1 MDFSTI
7 LRTTRDADMSAH
19 LAEDDGDGRAPLPKH
34 LRNATINFTSGVF
47 AKRHGT
53 VEFVKEGK
61 EIVVHRRWKQAVF
74 GIRRTDS

>member
-7 LRTTRDADMSAH
+7 LRTTRNADMSAH

-34 LRNATINFTSGVF
+34 LKNATINFTSGVF

-53 VEFVKEGK
+53 VDFVQKGSET
-61 EIVVHRRWKQAVF
+61 VVHRRLKQSVF